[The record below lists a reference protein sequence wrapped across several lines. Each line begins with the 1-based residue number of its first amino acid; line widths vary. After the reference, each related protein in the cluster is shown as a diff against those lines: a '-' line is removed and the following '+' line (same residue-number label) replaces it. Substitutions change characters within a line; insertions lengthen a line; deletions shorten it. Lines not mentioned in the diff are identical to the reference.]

1 MATTVREYSLDYY
14 LFDRMRFSGIERENL
29 EDLVTIV
36 TSLKNKY
43 GIVPFAVTPQGQP
56 VPNGLMARYV
66 VETTTLNKIMNILLD
81 TPRLQQ
87 MCILPRG
94 IPRSNQFEVH
104 LTLGT

>member
-29 EDLVTIV
+29 EDLVGIV
-36 TSLKNKY
+36 ASLKNKY
-43 GIVPFAVTPQGQP
+43 GIVPFAVTPQGHP
-56 VPNGLMARYV
+56 VPNTMTARYV

-104 LTLGT
+104 LTLGS

>member
-29 EDLVTIV
+29 EDLVSIV

-43 GIVPFAVTPQGQP
+43 GIVPFAVTSQGHP
-56 VPNGLMARYV
+56 VPNSLTARYV
-66 VETTTLNKIMNILLD
+66 VETITLNKIMNVLLD

-87 MCILPRG
+87 MCISPRG
-94 IPRSNQFEVH
+94 IPKSNQFEISI
-104 LTLGT
+104 TLGG